1 MADLNKFGTENE
13 ATRKEFDIGFDPGTI
28 QVFYNE
34 RDGLRNLIFPEP
46 RDRDTSYFM
55 RRGDIT
61 MNKNDQIYQ
70 IKLEEDIQV
79 VGFYAKLRNTEVVI
93 ENDTQDDE
101 SAENLQQQD

>member
-1 MADLNKFGTENE
+1 MPLTTLTYSTRVSLSDPEQPTAAWPVASISLADLETYGTVNE
-13 ATRKEFDIGFDPGTI
+13 ATLTQFDVGFDPGTI

-61 MNKNDQIYQ
+61 LNRNDRIYR
-70 IKLEEDIQV
+70 IKLEENI
-79 VGFYAKLRNTEVVI
+79 
-93 ENDTQDDE
+93 
-101 SAENLQQQD
+101 